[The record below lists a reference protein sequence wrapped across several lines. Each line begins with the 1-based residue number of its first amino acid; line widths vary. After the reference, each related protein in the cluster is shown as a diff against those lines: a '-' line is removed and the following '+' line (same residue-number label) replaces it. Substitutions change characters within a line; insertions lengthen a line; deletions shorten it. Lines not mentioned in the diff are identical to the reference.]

1 MINILVD
8 MEVLNQE
15 SPKSSD
21 IWTHF
26 FLLLKSEE
34 RSENASAQQIRKVIK
49 NKSIGKSKKRQKGML
64 NQTVNYNDHGRLST
78 IFSSDNESHP
88 FNEICFIASETFNNK
103 IEKRN
108 QKRNIFM
115 KNKGVSNLIF
125 DLRRVLI
132 CFYILSRSSIETKA
146 KFIADLYPVI
156 RTEFEI
162 KDIFKT
168 IIFVSLKAAPHFAI
182 NDLSKNEMLKH

>member
-1 MINILVD
+1 
-8 MEVLNQE
+8 
-15 SPKSSD
+15 
-21 IWTHF
+21 
-26 FLLLKSEE
+26 
-34 RSENASAQQIRKVIK
+34 
-49 NKSIGKSKKRQKGML
+49 
-64 NQTVNYNDHGRLST
+64 
-78 IFSSDNESHP
+78 
-88 FNEICFIASETFNNK
+88 
-103 IEKRN
+103 
-108 QKRNIFM
+108 M
-115 KNKGVSNLIF
+115 KNKGASNLIF